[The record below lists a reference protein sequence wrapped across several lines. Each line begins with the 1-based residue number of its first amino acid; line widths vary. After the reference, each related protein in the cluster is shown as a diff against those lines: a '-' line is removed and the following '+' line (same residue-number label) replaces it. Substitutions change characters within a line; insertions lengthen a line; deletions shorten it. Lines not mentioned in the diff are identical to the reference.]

1 MTKGENKNPNKDSK
15 DKEKKIISSTKNTKN
30 SYFETKRNRENKCYP
45 KSYDSH
51 DEPYDFTNGFNF

>member
-30 SYFETKRNRENKCYP
+30 TNNSYFDTKRDIKNKCYP
-45 KSYDSH
+45 KSY